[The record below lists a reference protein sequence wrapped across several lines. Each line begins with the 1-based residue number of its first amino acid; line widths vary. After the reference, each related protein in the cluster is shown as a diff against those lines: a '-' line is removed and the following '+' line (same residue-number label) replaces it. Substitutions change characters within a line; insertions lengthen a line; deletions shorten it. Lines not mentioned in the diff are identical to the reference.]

1 VDQRGSGLSVCL
13 SVKQNIVLACVS
25 DSDAAHLTGRVSV
38 GQIGVQISTRE
49 GEVLKAKRAV
59 DILKATKQGAAPVR

>member
-1 VDQRGSGLSVCL
+1 MQPIATGGPTWFWFVCL
-13 SVKQNIVLACVS
+13 
-25 DSDAAHLTGRVSV
+25 SV